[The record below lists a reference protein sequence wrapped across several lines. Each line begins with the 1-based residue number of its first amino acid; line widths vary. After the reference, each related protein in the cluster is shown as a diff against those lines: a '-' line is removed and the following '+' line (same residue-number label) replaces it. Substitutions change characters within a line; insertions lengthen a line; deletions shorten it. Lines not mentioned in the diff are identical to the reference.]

1 MDQNIYTH
9 AGEEDA
15 VYVKRVLVSVDV
27 GLREA
32 KHDVNQGYSAHFIE
46 NL

>member
-1 MDQNIYTH
+1 MDQNIDAH
-9 AGEEDA
+9 AGEEYA

-27 GLREA
+27 SLREA
-32 KHDVNQGYSAHFIE
+32 KHNVNQGYSAHFIE

>member
-15 VYVKRVLVSVDV
+15 VYVKRVLVSVYV
-27 GLREA
+27 CLRKAE
-32 KHDVNQGYSAHFIE
+32 HYVDQGYSAHFIE

>member
-1 MDQNIYTH
+1 MDQNIDAH
-9 AGEEDA
+9 ASEEYA
-15 VYVKRVLVSVDV
+15 VYVKRVLMSVDV

-32 KHDVNQGYSAHFIE
+32 KHDVDQGYSAHFIE